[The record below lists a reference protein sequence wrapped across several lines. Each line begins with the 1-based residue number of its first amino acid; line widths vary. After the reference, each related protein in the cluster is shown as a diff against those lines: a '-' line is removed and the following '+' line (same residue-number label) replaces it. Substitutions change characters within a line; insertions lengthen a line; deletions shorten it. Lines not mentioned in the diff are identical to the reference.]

1 MSKSRFMFN
10 EPESDN
16 SDGEDDEMIKK
27 LYKKLKN
34 EMNIKAEPPKKEKKK
49 RVLSEDAKTK
59 MKNVLELGRAKAL
72 EKRLANKAKKTEIA
86 EEHEKTKIQ
95 EKLVEPVKQEKQEK
109 LVEPVKPVE
118 SVKPVEL
125 VKPVENKPSRVIL
138 MGGANMHKFWYS

>member
-1 MSKSRFMFN
+1 MFN

-27 LYKKLKN
+27 LYNKIKN
-34 EMNIKAEPPKKEKKK
+34 EMNVKAEPPKKEKKK

-59 MKNVLELGRAKAL
+59 MKSVLELGRARAL

-86 EEHEKTKIQ
+86 EEHEKTKKQEKQ

-118 SVKPVEL
+118 
-125 VKPVENKPSRVIL
+125 NKPSRVIL
-138 MGGANMHKFWYS
+138 MSGGNMHKFWYS